1 MRGMSSQA
9 AEGSP
14 PASIEYR
21 TGNALD
27 LPQVIE
33 LYRASTLGLRRP
45 VDEPARMQQMLDL
58 ANLVITA
65 WDGAKLVGIARS
77 LSDFTFCTYMSDLAV
92 HLDYQHSGIGKELI
106 RRTHQAGGLA
116 TLYLFA
122 APAAVNYYPHIGM
135 EAGSGWLLKHGQTL
149 P

>member
-1 MRGMSSQA
+1 MQHMSQA
-9 AEGSP
+9 PEGQTSS
-14 PASIEYR
+14 AVEYR
-21 TGNALD
+21 TGNELE
-27 LPQVIE
+27 LQTVIE

-45 VDEPARMQQMLDL
+45 VDEPARMQQMLDA

-92 HLDYQHSGIGKELI
+92 HLDYQRSGIGKELI